1 MKSPESLA
9 NTDAT
14 RWTRILM
21 VARYFWPTVRVKTA
35 ILAAMSLLFII
46 IASFFGLADGNPM
59 GVGLLNVTSFCVI
72 VAPLLFTVRPA
83 DEVFNSLPALPG
95 EKQIVIGLFSFILF
109 PIAVTLPGAIYL
121 NIFFPGC
128 EGNLLGTIGAA
139 LIHSDAAGWFL
150 ASCLISNFAQI
161 AIGLWAAF
169 STRGSGRT
177 IKTLLAL
184 LGTVLLNGM
193 TGFVLG
199 FISAFCSSPGG
210 MMDSL
215 SSSMTVG
222 GPYIAAFWAAI
233 SIFAFYKAMRAIA
246 RRQV

>member
-1 MKSPESLA
+1 MKSPEILA

-14 RWTRILM
+14 RWPRILM

-59 GVGLLNVTSFCVI
+59 GVGLMNVTSFCVI

-95 EKQIVIGLFSFILF
+95 EKQIVVALFSFILF
-109 PIAVTLPGAIYL
+109 PIAVTLPGAVYL
-121 NIFFPGC
+121 SIFFPGC
-128 EGNLLGTIGAA
+128 EGNLLGAIGSS
-139 LIHSDAAGWFL
+139 LVHSDAAGWFL
-150 ASCLISNFAQI
+150 AACLMSNFAQI

-169 STRGSGRT
+169 ASRGSGRT
-177 IKTLLAL
+177 MKTLLAL
-184 LGTVLLNGM
+184 LGSVMLNGM
-193 TGFVLG
+193 TGFVIG
-199 FISAFCSSPGG
+199 FISAMRDTPGG
-210 MMDSL
+210 VRTSL
-215 SSSMTVG
+215 VESMNVA
-222 GPYIAAFWAAI
+222 GPYICAFWSALF
-233 SIFAFYKAMRAIA
+233 IFAFYKAMRSIA